1 MSDSIRDFLSAQ
13 GRNLLLDAL
22 APDAMARLRPRLE
35 RVELPLRTRVLI
47 ADEPVEFVH
56 FLQSGTVSMIST
68 LEDGTTVEVGL
79 VGAEGFVGLSVL
91 LGAPTAPLEGLV
103 QVAGT
108 ALRLPAAGFRA
119 ALDEVPGLR
128 DLLLRYLDSFHV
140 QVSQSATC
148 NIRHRIEQR
157 LARWLLMT
165 HDRVGGDS
173 FTMTQEF
180 MSHMLGVHRPGVTL
194 AVGALQRAGL
204 VRHDRGT
211 MHVLDRAGLEA
222 AACECYANA
231 RRRMDWITAPP
242 RTRP

>member
-1 MSDSIRDFLSAQ
+1 MSDPLRESVTAP

-22 APDAMARLRPRLE
+22 PPDAMARLRPRLE
-35 RVELPLRTRVLI
+35 SVELPLKARMLI
-47 ADEPVEFVH
+47 PDEPVEFVH
-56 FLQSGTVSMIST
+56 FMQSGTVSMIST
-68 LEDGTTVEVGL
+68 LEDGAAVEVGL
-79 VGAEGFVGLSVL
+79 IGPEGFVGLSVL
-91 LGAPTAPLEGLV
+91 LGAPTASLEGLV

-108 ALRLPAAGFRA
+108 ALRLPAAGLRA

-128 DLLLRYLDSFHV
+128 ELLLRYVDSFHV

-148 NIRHRIEQR
+148 NVRHRIEQR

-165 HDRVGGDS
+165 HDRVGGDA

-180 MSHMLGVHRPGVTL
+180 LSHMLGVHRPGVTL

-222 AACECYANA
+222 ASCECYAA
-231 RRRMDWITAPP
+231 VRRRMDWIMGAPP
-242 RTRP
+242 PH

>member
-1 MSDSIRDFLSAQ
+1 MSDPLRESVTP
-13 GRNLLLDAL
+13 GRNLLLEAL
-22 APDAMARLRPRLE
+22 PPDAMARLRPRLE
-35 RVELPLRTRVLI
+35 SVELPLKARMLI
-47 ADEPVEFVH
+47 PDEPVEFVH
-56 FLQSGTVSMIST
+56 FMQSGTVSMIST
-68 LEDGTTVEVGL
+68 LEDGAAVEVGL
-79 VGAEGFVGLSVL
+79 IGPEGFVGLSVL
-91 LGAPTAPLEGLV
+91 LGAPTASLEGLV

-108 ALRLPAAGFRA
+108 ALRLPAAGLRA

-128 DLLLRYLDSFHV
+128 ELLLRYVDSFHV

-148 NIRHRIEQR
+148 NVRHRIEQR

-165 HDRVGGDS
+165 HDRVGGDA

-180 MSHMLGVHRPGVTL
+180 LSHMLGVHRPGVTL

-222 AACECYANA
+222 ASCECYAA
-231 RRRMDWITAPP
+231 VRRRMDWIMGAPP
-242 RTRP
+242 PH